1 MKIVTFAA
9 KKGGVGKT
17 TLTYNFGEWLAN
29 QEKTGHNT
37 KNKVLLIDLD
47 NQCNLTEIYK
57 VHDQENTVGNIFD
70 ITSNQ
75 DVKFHHVKTNI
86 DLLAGDLRL
95 DQKEELIENRADKS
109 MLLFLW
115 FAKHREQ
122 ITSYD
127 YILIDTPPAF
137 STSTKNAI
145 VVSHAILSPITPT
158 EHGYMAKFDLKAR
171 FEDFKKEAVDYHT
184 MKSYVTSNLFFVGN
198 MVRKGYSSTK
208 EFLKALDKEKANGD
222 NSCIALIPE
231 KELFNRSTLDH
242 TPLSEMEQQKTIY
255 KQNEQFFDELDKTFE
270 HITSIL

>member
-29 QEKTGHNT
+29 QENAEHS

-47 NQCNLTEIYK
+47 NQCNLSEIYK
-57 VHDQENTVGNIFD
+57 IHDQENTVGNIFD

-75 DVKFHHVKTNI
+75 DVKFHHVKPNI

-95 DQKEELIENRADKS
+95 DKKEELIENRADKS

-145 VVSHAILSPITPT
+145 VVSHDVLSPITPT
-158 EHGYMAKFDLKAR
+158 EHGYMAKFDLKVR
-171 FEDFKKEAVDYHT
+171 FDDFKKEAVDYHT
-184 MKSYVTSNLFFVGN
+184 MQSYVTSNLFFVGN

-208 EFLKALDKEKANGD
+208 EFLKALQKEKENGD

-242 TPLSEMEQQKTIY
+242 MSLSEMEQQKNTY

-270 HITSIL
+270 HITSML